1 MTEDLKRYQM
11 LEEEFRRVRV
21 RVSSAMMR
29 VLSSLRSPTTAVL
42 LEFQDLINHSLCLM
56 YVTATKQDIMI
67 QDMI

>member
-11 LEEEFRRVRV
+11 LEDEFRRVRA

-29 VLSSLRSPTTAVL
+29 VLSSLRSPTAVL
-42 LEFQDLINHSLCLM
+42 LEFQDLINHSLCLT